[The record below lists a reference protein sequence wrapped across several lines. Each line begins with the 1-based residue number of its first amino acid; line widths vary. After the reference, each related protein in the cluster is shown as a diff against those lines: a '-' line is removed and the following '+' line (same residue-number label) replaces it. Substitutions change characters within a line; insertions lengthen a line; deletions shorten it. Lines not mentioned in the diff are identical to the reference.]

1 MTLLT
6 VTSFTWMVT
15 GLGFGLVLLLL
26 FLFVYIMK
34 LLGVIMQ
41 PHKQQNGTAPTTAQS
56 EPAAK
61 AQADADDQAAVAY
74 ALHLYY
80 NSLHDIE
87 PVNVTLHPHTTSW
100 NSKSFGINNLHF

>member
-26 FLFVYIMK
+26 FIFVYVMK
-34 LLGVIMQ
+34 LLGMIMQ
-41 PHKQQNGTAPTTAQS
+41 PHKKQDGAAQAVTVS

-61 AQADADDQAAVAY
+61 ADTDDQAAIAY